1 LNRKTKERLLLVLG
15 IIALTY
21 ILEFRLLQLAQV
33 PTVPEEQ
40 KPSNS
45 IVIFDAN
52 MTEIYW
58 NSLILVGENVT
69 ISDPPIHTFPD
80 IP

>member
-52 MTEIYW
+52 MTEIHW
-58 NSLILVGENVT
+58 NSLKLVGKNVT
-69 ISDPPIHTFPD
+69 IPDPPIHTFPD